1 MTYTTPV
8 ELQSQ
13 WLHGTANDLHAFRE
27 ELWRLYT
34 YRDPQSARLGAVL
47 EGMTQVQETLLSNT
61 TDEYDTV
68 APDSTKPSDIAWRR
82 CTVAYAYAGLLTA
95 KAIARLQPALVSAT
109 LTRLTP
115 GPAYAS
121 PHRLAYFKSLS
132 AGWEVLDE
140 AVWKLREVAE
150 NLTASEE
157 PALLK
162 AFTGDAAVRMVRS
175 AAVTAKPAEPDTART
190 AAGPG
195 AVVVAAPP
203 SRAAS
208 ARTGA
213 RR

>member
-13 WLHGTANDLHAFRE
+13 WLHNTANNLHAFRE

-34 YRDPQSARLGAVL
+34 YRDPQTARLGAVL
-47 EGMTQVQETLLSNT
+47 EGLTDVQETLLSNT

-68 APDSTKPSDIAWRR
+68 APDSTKPEDIAWRR
-82 CTVAYAYAGLLTA
+82 CTVAYAYAGLLNA
-95 KAIARLQPALVSAT
+95 KAILRLQPALVSAT

-115 GPAYAS
+115 GPAYSS
-121 PHRLAYFKSLS
+121 PHRRAYFKSLS
-132 AGWEVLDE
+132 AGREVLDE

-150 NLTASEE
+150 HLAAPEE
-157 PALLK
+157 PDLLR
-162 AFTGDAAVRMVRS
+162 AFTGDAAFRMVRS
-175 AAVTAKPAEPDTART
+175 AAVIAKPAGSDTSRKVT
-190 AAGPG
+190 GPG

-203 SRAAS
+203 SRAIS
-208 ARTGA
+208 ARAGA